1 MVFLQ
6 RGRPRARPGEPPH
19 YPHCHSR
26 RNHSHLRSALATPV
40 VVNATTAEGLVVT
53 ASVIATASAAE
64 PACERTIKVVY
75 AGYGEAKAVP
85 CTVLAH

>member
-1 MVFLQ
+1 MTRTATLVAITLI
-6 RGRPRARPGEPPH
+6 
-19 YPHCHSR
+19 
-26 RNHSHLRSALATPV
+26 SALATPV
-40 VVNATTAEGLVVT
+40 VVNATTAEAPVAT